1 MLDFIK
7 LEMTIENQHM
17 NIGGQAP
24 AAAAEDDAGA
34 EQFSTR
40 SYNSGQT
47 ITDEEQLEDAYDKF
61 QQKSDDPELHSITRS
76 RKISHI
82 SVKMSASSEPASIS
96 SAAALPCRS

>member
-24 AAAAEDDAGA
+24 AAAAEDDA
-34 EQFSTR
+34 S
-40 SYNSGQT
+40 
-47 ITDEEQLEDAYDKF
+47 EEQLEDAYDKF

-82 SVKMSASSEPASIS
+82 SAKMSASPEPAALS
-96 SAAALPCRS
+96 SAAAAPFQS